1 MAKKQPKLKLE
12 TVSIADLIQDP
23 ANVRTHS
30 ERNLETIKASLAK
43 FGQQTAIVIDQNNV
57 VVAGN
62 GRLMAAK
69 ELGWESL
76 QCVRTSLTGTELTA
90 YVIADNRTA
99 ELASWDLSGLDAML
113 ESLAAE
119 DFAIEEIGFS
129 EDEIDKLMGRGSDG
143 SDEDEGDEGLAEDES
158 DQLKPIYQVLIE
170 FESEEDKIGFVESM
184 DMGYIKSWREP

>member
-12 TVSIADLIQDP
+12 IVPIADLIQDP

-43 FGQQTAIVIDQNNV
+43 FGQQTAIVIDENNV

-69 ELGWESL
+69 ELGWDSL

-90 YVIADNRTA
+90 YAIADNRTA

-113 ESLAAE
+113 ESLADE

-129 EDEIDKLMGRGSDG
+129 EDEIDKLMGRGSDVG
-143 SDEDEGDEGLAEDES
+143 DEDEDEGPAEDES